1 MRFQFT
7 LIFLA
12 VGAMFLPGC
21 GGSGELPAPP
31 KGAKR
36 QAWADDGMAITG
48 SGKAAFR
55 VKFED
60 INGAIA
66 AASEIYMNVKDP
78 YGRGAYAATEK
89 ADAGGAVSFQDVP
102 VGNYLLEF
110 RDSGGRMTRLR
121 IDLDDFTGA
130 NAGKDAG
137 TAQF

>member
-1 MRFQFT
+1 MRFPTT
-7 LIFLA
+7 LILLA
-12 VGAMFLPGC
+12 AGAMFLPGC
-21 GGSGELPAPP
+21 GGSDDLPAPP

-36 QAWADDGMAITG
+36 QAWADDGKEITG
-48 SGKAAFR
+48 GGKASFR

-60 INGAIA
+60 VNGAIA

-78 YGRGAYAATEK
+78 FGRGAFATTAK
-89 ADAGGAVSFQDVP
+89 ADPAGAVLFEEVP

-137 TAQF
+137 TALF